1 MNKQTIF
8 QKIRNKKE
16 TQINSILTSRKEFW
30 FIFILLAAF
39 NGFHMWLYQIFEVN
53 NMLETHLRIVI
64 SLIILYIILSA
75 GIITTITAIFRKF
88 LIKSSLDILCSA
100 AHKIAKGDFSIRIKT
115 QNKSKNNNYIDDLF
129 DNFNLMTEELASL
142 TEKLKAL
149 STTDELTKLNN
160 RRSFMQYFDTVW
172 KQNHRL
178 KLPVTVLLLDID
190 YFKKYND
197 TLGHLE
203 GDEALKAV
211 ALCLKNQIKRETD
224 FVARFGGEEFV
235 CLLPYI
241 NKDEAIDYAKT
252 LVQNVENL
260 NLPHPKSEVSQYITI
275 SAGLANTIPD
285 SNNSLTQL
293 LDNAD
298 KALYSAKASGRNRA
312 VMY

>member
-1 MNKQTIF
+1 M
-8 QKIRNKKE
+8 
-16 TQINSILTSRKEFW
+16 
-30 FIFILLAAF
+30 
-39 NGFHMWLYQIFEVN
+39 
-53 NMLETHLRIVI
+53 
-64 SLIILYIILSA
+64 
-75 GIITTITAIFRKF
+75 
-88 LIKSSLDILCSA
+88 
-100 AHKIAKGDFSIRIKT
+100 
-115 QNKSKNNNYIDDLF
+115 
-129 DNFNLMTEELASL
+129 
-142 TEKLKAL
+142 
-149 STTDELTKLNN
+149 
-160 RRSFMQYFDTVW
+160 
-172 KQNHRL
+172 

-203 GDEALKAV
+203 GDEALKTV

-224 FVARFGGEEFV
+224 FIARFGGEEFV
-235 CLLPYI
+235 CLLPFI

-252 LVQNVENL
+252 LVQNIENL

-275 SAGLANTIPD
+275 SAGLATTIPD